1 MTCQGGCIHGAGL
14 PFVMSKEDLKARA
27 KIVYQTDDS
36 EAISLPCKS
45 PTLINL
51 YEKLLKE
58 NAEISDKRIFF
69 THFEKRDVLL

>member
-1 MTCQGGCIHGAGL
+1 
-14 PFVMSKEDLKARA
+14 MSKEDLKARA